1 MAEEIVGGLKGI
13 KTELRGIEDQLSG
26 LDRGSQEFIKLS
38 QRAGELRDKMK
49 EVKEAVGANAGPAIE
64 SLGNNARIAGE
75 QLLSLDFEG
84 FGQSLKS
91 VAGNIRGVD
100 FKSVKDGIG
109 SMASGFATLGKAL
122 LTNPFFLIA
131 GAVALIAMNFK
142 SLISLFPG
150 VEKGLT
156 GINDL
161 ERKAAENAQKRAD
174 ASSKAYESIDK
185 QSNILKLQGKSERD
199 ILEMKI
205 KQLGV
210 AIQDRKAQLTI
221 QQEQAKIQVETAKR
235 NRAILDGMLHFIT
248 APLEAL
254 VATVDLVGKAFGQDW
269 NLRNK
274 MMDAIGDLL
283 IDPEEQEK
291 QLNESIEKSKE
302 ALLAMENEYA
312 GMKLEINAI
321 DKKANDDR
329 VKAQQDAND
338 KLAKAN
344 ADARAK
350 ELKATEEAE
359 AAKKKAAEDAAA
371 AALKANQD
379 RIAAE
384 DAQYMLQR
392 ELEEDAREKEIQ
404 DLIAQYDA
412 KFMVANGNA
421 QQEALLTQNLRAGI
435 AEIVKKYA
443 DVETQAV
450 KDAEAKKLAAKFQAA
465 QKGLEMAGQV
475 VDILLSLNEATAKGD
490 KASQKRAFDRNKK
503 LQKAQAAI
511 NMAAGIVSAWSAPDN
526 VTMAQKIAASAVIAA
541 SGAANIVKIN
551 KTKFEGGG
559 DTGGGNDGTN
569 TSVASSG
576 VNTSLGGP
584 GSASATA
591 ISPLNL
597 GFLQGAGQQ
606 AQPIQTYV
614 LAGNVASS
622 LHARQQIENQARI
635 DK

>member
-174 ASSKAYESIDK
+174 ASNKAYESIDK

-199 ILEMKI
+199 ILEMKL

-221 QQEQAKIQVETAKR
+221 QQEQAKIQVDTAKR
-235 NRAILDGMLHFIT
+235 NRAILDGIILFIT
-248 APLEAL
+248 APLQYL
-254 VATVDLVGKAFGQDW
+254 VGTLDLIGKAFGQEWD
-269 NLRNK
+269 LRGKMNK
-274 MMDAIGDLL
+274 AMGDLI
-283 IDPEEQEK
+283 IDPAEQEK
-291 QLNESIEKSKE
+291 ELNESINKSKD
-302 ALLAMENEYA
+302 AILAMENEYA

-329 VKAQQDAND
+329 LKEQQETND

-350 ELKATEEAE
+350 EKKAAE
-359 AAKKKAAEDAAA
+359 DDAAAKKKAAEDAAA

-379 RIAAE
+379 RIALE
-384 DAQYMLQR
+384 DAQFALRR
-392 ELEEDAREKEIQ
+392 EMEAEGRDKEIE

-421 QQEALLTQNLRAGI
+421 ELESQLTESLRAKI
-435 AEIVKKYA
+435 AGIVKKYA
-443 DVETQAV
+443 DAETQAV

-511 NMAAGIVSAWSAPDN
+511 NVAAGIVSAWSAPDN

-559 DTGGGNDGTN
+559 DSGGGNDGTN

>member
-1 MAEEIVGGLKGI
+1 MAEEILGGLKGI
-13 KTELRGIEDQLSG
+13 KGELRGIEDQLAG
-26 LDRGSQEFIKLS
+26 LDRGSKEFIKLS

-109 SMASGFATLGKAL
+109 SMASGFASLGKAL

-131 GAVALIAMNFK
+131 GAIALIAMNFK
-142 SLISLFPG
+142 SLIALFPG

-161 ERKAAENAQKRAD
+161 ERQAAANAQKRAD
-174 ASSKAYESIDK
+174 ASKNAYESIDK
-185 QSNILKLQGKSERD
+185 QSNILKLQGKSEKE
-199 ILEMKI
+199 ILDMKL

-221 QQEQAKIQVETAKR
+221 QQEQAKIQVDTAKR
-235 NRAILDGMLHFIT
+235 NRAILDGIIQFIS
-248 APLEAL
+248 APLQL
-254 VATVDLVGKAFGQDW
+254 LVGTLDTVGKVFGQEWD
-269 NLRNK
+269 LRGKMNK
-274 MMDAIGDLL
+274 AMGDLI
-283 IDPEEQEK
+283 IDPAEQEK
-291 QLNESIEKSKE
+291 ELNESINKSKE
-302 ALLAMENEYA
+302 AILAMENEYA
-312 GMKLEINAI
+312 GMKLEIIAI

-338 KLAKAN
+338 KIAKAN
-344 ADARAK
+344 ADAAQK
-350 ELKATEEAE
+350 QKDLDA
-359 AAKKKAAEDAAA
+359 KAAEDKLKADEDAKA

-379 RIAAE
+379 RIAKE
-384 DAQYMLQR
+384 DAQDALAR
-392 ELEEDAREKEIQ
+392 ELMAEGREKEIEE
-404 DLIAQYDA
+404 LIAQYDA
-412 KFMVANGNA
+412 KFAVANGNA
-421 QQEALLTQNLRAGI
+421 ELEAQLTESLRSKIKGI
-435 AEIVKKYA
+435 NDKYNQAELDATK
-443 DVETQAV
+443 E
-450 KDAEAKKLAAKFQAA
+450 AEAKKLAAKLEAT
-465 QKGLEMAGQV
+465 QKGLDMAGQA
-475 VDILLSLNEATAKGD
+475 VDILMALNEATAKGD
-490 KASQKRAFDRNKK
+490 KASAKRAFDRNKK
-503 LQKAQAAI
+503 LQKAQAVI
-511 NMAAGIVSAWSAPDN
+511 NSASGIISAWSAPDN
-526 VTMAQKIAASAVIAA
+526 VTMAQKLAASAVIAA
-541 SGAANIVKIN
+541 SGIANIVKIN

-559 DTGGGNDGTN
+559 DTGGGGNDSAP
-569 TSVASSG
+569 TSVAAAG
-576 VNTSLGGP
+576 INTSLSGAG
-584 GSASATA
+584 SATA
-591 ISPLNL
+591 VSPLNL
-597 GFLQGAGQQ
+597 GFLQGQGQQ

>member
-174 ASSKAYESIDK
+174 ASNKAYESIDK

-199 ILEMKI
+199 ILEMKL

-235 NRAILDGMLHFIT
+235 NRAILDGIILFIT
-248 APLEAL
+248 APLQYL
-254 VATVDLVGKAFGQDW
+254 VGTLDIIGKAFGQEWD
-269 NLRNK
+269 LRGKMNK
-274 MMDAIGDLL
+274 AMGDLI
-283 IDPEEQEK
+283 IDPAEQEK
-291 QLNESIEKSKE
+291 ELNESINKSKD
-302 ALLAMENEYA
+302 AILAMENEYA

-329 VKAQQDAND
+329 LKEQQETND

-350 ELKATEEAE
+350 EKKAAE
-359 AAKKKAAEDAAA
+359 DDAAAKKKAAEDAAA
-371 AALKANQD
+371 EALKANQD
-379 RIAAE
+379 RIALE
-384 DAQYMLQR
+384 DAQFALRR
-392 ELEEDAREKEIQ
+392 EMEAEGRDKEIE

-412 KFMVANGNA
+412 KFAVANGNA
-421 QQEALLTQNLRAGI
+421 QLESQLTESLRAKI
-435 AEIVKKYA
+435 AGIVKKYA
-443 DVETQAV
+443 DAETAAV
-450 KDAEAKKLAAKFQAA
+450 KESEDKKLAAKFQAA

-490 KASQKRAFDRNKK
+490 KASQKRAFERNKK

-559 DTGGGNDGTN
+559 DSGGGTDGTN

>member
-235 NRAILDGMLHFIT
+235 NRAILDGIILFIT
-248 APLEAL
+248 APLQYL
-254 VATVDLVGKAFGQDW
+254 VGTLDIIGKAFGQEWD
-269 NLRNK
+269 LRGKMNK
-274 MMDAIGDLL
+274 AMGDLI
-283 IDPEEQEK
+283 IDPAEQEK
-291 QLNESIEKSKE
+291 ELNESINKSKE
-302 ALLAMENEYA
+302 AILAMENEYA

-329 VKAQQDAND
+329 LKAQQDAND

-350 ELKATEEAE
+350 ELKAAEEAE

-379 RIAAE
+379 RIALE
-384 DAQYMLQR
+384 DAQFALRR
-392 ELEEDAREKEIQ
+392 EMEAEGRDKEIE

-421 QQEALLTQNLRAGI
+421 ELESQLTESLRAKI
-435 AEIVKKYA
+435 AGIVKKYA
-443 DVETQAV
+443 DAETQAV
-450 KDAEAKKLAAKFQAA
+450 KDAEAKKLAAKFEAA
-465 QKGLEMAGQV
+465 QKGLDMAGQV

-490 KASQKRAFDRNKK
+490 KASQKRAFERNKK

-559 DTGGGNDGTN
+559 DSGGGTDGTN

-597 GFLQGAGQQ
+597 GFLQGANQQ

>member
-235 NRAILDGMLHFIT
+235 NRAILDGIILFIT
-248 APLEAL
+248 APLQYL
-254 VATVDLVGKAFGQDW
+254 VGTLDIIGKAFGQEWD
-269 NLRNK
+269 LRGKMNK
-274 MMDAIGDLL
+274 AMGDLI
-283 IDPEEQEK
+283 IDPAEQEK
-291 QLNESIEKSKE
+291 ELNESINKSKE
-302 ALLAMENEYA
+302 AILAMENEYA

-329 VKAQQDAND
+329 LKAQQDAND

-350 ELKATEEAE
+350 ELKAAEDAE

-379 RIAAE
+379 RIALE
-384 DAQYMLQR
+384 DAQFALRR
-392 ELEEDAREKEIQ
+392 EMEAEGRDKEIE

-421 QQEALLTQNLRAGI
+421 ELESQLTESLRAKI
-435 AEIVKKYA
+435 AGIVKKYA
-443 DVETQAV
+443 DAETAAV
-450 KDAEAKKLAAKFQAA
+450 KEAEDKKLAAKFQAA
-465 QKGLEMAGQV
+465 QKGLDMAAQV

-559 DTGGGNDGTN
+559 DSGGGNDGTN

>member
-199 ILEMKI
+199 ILEMKL

-221 QQEQAKIQVETAKR
+221 QQEQAKIQVDTAKR
-235 NRAILDGMLHFIT
+235 NRAILDGIILFIT
-248 APLEAL
+248 APLQYL
-254 VATVDLVGKAFGQDW
+254 VGTLDLIGKAFGQEWD
-269 NLRNK
+269 LRGKMNK
-274 MMDAIGDLL
+274 AMGDLI
-283 IDPEEQEK
+283 IDPAEQEK
-291 QLNESIEKSKE
+291 ELNESINKSKE
-302 ALLAMENEYA
+302 AILAMENEYA

-329 VKAQQDAND
+329 LKAQQDAND

-379 RIAAE
+379 RIALE
-384 DAQYMLQR
+384 DAQFALRR
-392 ELEEDAREKEIQ
+392 EMEAEGRDKEIE

-421 QQEALLTQNLRAGI
+421 ELESQLTESLRAKI
-435 AEIVKKYA
+435 AGIVKKYA
-443 DVETQAV
+443 DAETQAV
-450 KDAEAKKLAAKFQAA
+450 KDAEAKKLAAKFEAA